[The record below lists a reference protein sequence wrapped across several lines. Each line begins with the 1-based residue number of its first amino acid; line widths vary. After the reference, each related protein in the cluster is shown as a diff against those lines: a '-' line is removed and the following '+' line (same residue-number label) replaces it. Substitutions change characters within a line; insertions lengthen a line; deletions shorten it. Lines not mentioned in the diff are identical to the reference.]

1 MLVQTPGN
9 AGAIPEPNTANFS
22 QRWSTLTV
30 QVSGGVAASGA
41 VHRAYCLDLGEVVE
55 ALAGKADIA
64 RRYLSRPSQ
73 SVTVIAVMRQSVMP
87 RLAGCG
93 DRRPGLS

>member
-1 MLVQTPGN
+1 MLGQSR
-9 AGAIPEPNTANFS
+9 AEYSQLNTANFS

-64 RRYLSRPSQ
+64 RLSVGTYPVRHK
-73 SVTVIAVMRQSVMP
+73 A
-87 RLAGCG
+87 
-93 DRRPGLS
+93 